1 MVPNRL
7 ANASGGDGVLLAISL
22 VIAAI
27 TLAAYVWAA
36 ILASALMDRALP
48 RHYAQLLV
56 ALAAVQLA
64 APLAAVTPNW
74 RGLAALHVVLLVLLG
89 YGLRAFADTWL
100 RRLFVDQ
107 RLTAYYAAGLLVYTA
122 AVSFVHLTWLWP
134 EPLPTGYSGPLL
146 MALCGLLFPVDA
158 AFKEWVNK

>member
-1 MVPNRL
+1 LDLAVAVRL

-36 ILASALMDRALP
+36 TLASALVDRALP
-48 RHYAQLLV
+48 GRYAHLLA

-64 APLAAVTPNW
+64 APLAAVAPDW
-74 RGLAALHVVLLVLLG
+74 RGLAALHIVLLALLG
-89 YGLRAFADTWL
+89 YGLRVFAGTWL

-122 AVSFVHLTWLWP
+122 AVSFVHLTWIWP
-134 EPLPTGYSGPLL
+134 ESPPAGYSVP
-146 MALCGLLFPVDA
+146 C
-158 AFKEWVNK
+158 